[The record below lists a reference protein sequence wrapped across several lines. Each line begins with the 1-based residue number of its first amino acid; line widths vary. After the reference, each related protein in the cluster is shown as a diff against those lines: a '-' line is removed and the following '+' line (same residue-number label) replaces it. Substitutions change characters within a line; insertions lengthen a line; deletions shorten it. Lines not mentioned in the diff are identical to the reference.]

1 MIKLS
6 FKQLEREESTTSIQL
21 NINDCI
27 LAFTLELTGLIYLYT
42 KDSKNDEK
50 RRSDEYDVPN
60 RLKWRY

>member
-6 FKQLEREESTTSIQL
+6 FKQLEREGSTTSIQLHL

-27 LAFTLELTGLIYLYT
+27 LAFTLQLTGLIYLYT
-42 KDSKNDEK
+42 EDSKNDEK

-60 RLKWRY
+60 RLK

>member
-6 FKQLEREESTTSIQL
+6 FKQLEREERTTSIQL

-42 KDSKNDEK
+42 EDSKNDEK
-50 RRSDEYDVPN
+50 CRSDEYDVPN
-60 RLKWRY
+60 RLK

>member
-27 LAFTLELTGLIYLYT
+27 LAFTLELTRLIYLYT
-42 KDSKNDEK
+42 EDSKNDEK

-60 RLKWRY
+60 RLK

>member
-27 LAFTLELTGLIYLYT
+27 LAFPLELTGLIYLYT

-60 RLKWRY
+60 RLK

>member
-6 FKQLEREESTTSIQL
+6 FKQLEREERTTSIQL

-42 KDSKNDEK
+42 EDSKNDEK

>member
-60 RLKWRY
+60 RLK

>member
-6 FKQLEREESTTSIQL
+6 FKQLEREESKTSIQL

-27 LAFTLELTGLIYLYT
+27 LAFTLAGLTGLIYLYT
-42 KDSKNDEK
+42 EDSKNDEK

-60 RLKWRY
+60 RLK

>member
-42 KDSKNDEK
+42 EDSKNDEK
-50 RRSDEYDVPN
+50 CRSDEYDVPN

>member
-6 FKQLEREESTTSIQL
+6 FKQLEREGSTTSIQLHL

-27 LAFTLELTGLIYLYT
+27 LAFTLLLTGLIYLYT
-42 KDSKNDEK
+42 EDSKNDEK

-60 RLKWRY
+60 RLK

>member
-27 LAFTLELTGLIYLYT
+27 LAFTLELTRLIYLYT
-42 KDSKNDEK
+42 EDSKNDEK